1 VPKKKVLITQAIHE
15 SGVKLLEGDYEVKV
29 ADDCSVEGLKREVKD
44 AYGIIARTALVPKEV
59 IDAAPNLQVIGR
71 HGVGVDNIDV
81 AAATA
86 RGIPVVFTP
95 NANALSVAEW
105 TLTAIGALAKG
116 LLIYDKATRE
126 GQWERRNEYVI
137 VDLDQKTLGLVG
149 IGRIGSLVATKAQ
162 AAYNMKVLAYDPYI
176 PPERAQGLGVTLCNS
191 LEEVLRE
198 ADFVS
203 LHLPLTPESRGLI
216 GKEELALLK
225 PTSFLINA
233 ARGGIVDEDAL
244 VEALRAGKLAGAAL
258 DVFAQEPPPEDHPL
272 WDLDN
277 VIVAPHIAALT
288 IECVIRMAT
297 TVARNVRDVLEGR
310 RPEFV
315 VNPEVYNK

>member
-15 SGVKLLEGDYEVKV
+15 SGVELLEGDFEVKV
-29 ADDCSVEGLKREVKD
+29 ADDYSVEGLKKEVKD
-44 AYGIIARTALVPKEV
+44 AYAIIARTAPVPKEV

-105 TLTAIGALAKG
+105 TLTVISALSKG
-116 LLIYDKATRE
+116 LLIYDKATRQ
-126 GQWERRNEYVI
+126 GQWGRRNEYTI
-137 VDLDQKTLGLVG
+137 IDLDQKTLGLVG
-149 IGRIGSLVATKAQ
+149 IGRIGSLVAAKAQ
-162 AAYNMKVLAYDPYI
+162 GAYNMKVLGYDPYI
-176 PPERAQGLGVTLCNS
+176 KPERAEGLGVSLRDS

-198 ADFVS
+198 SDFVS

-216 GKEELALLK
+216 SKKELALLK

-233 ARGGIVDEDAL
+233 ARGGIVDEAAL
-244 VEALRAGKLAGAAL
+244 AEALSTGKLAGAAL
-258 DVFAQEPPPEDHPL
+258 DVFTQEPPPKDSPL

-277 VIVAPHIAALT
+277 IIVAPHIAALT

-315 VNPEVYNK
+315 VNPEVYK

>member
-1 VPKKKVLITQAIHE
+1 MPKKKVLITQAIHE
-15 SGVKLLEGDYEVKV
+15 SGVELLEGDFEVKV
-29 ADDCSVEGLKREVKD
+29 ADDYSVEGLKKEVKD
-44 AYGIIARTALVPKEV
+44 AYAIIARTAPVPKEV

-105 TLTAIGALAKG
+105 TLTVISALSKG
-116 LLIYDKATRE
+116 LLIYDKATRQ
-126 GQWERRNEYVI
+126 GQWGRRNEYTI
-137 VDLDQKTLGLVG
+137 IDLDQKTLGLVG
-149 IGRIGSLVATKAQ
+149 IGRIGSLVAAKAQ
-162 AAYNMKVLAYDPYI
+162 GAYNMKVLGYDPYI
-176 PPERAQGLGVTLCNS
+176 KPERAEGLGVSLRDS

-198 ADFVS
+198 SDFVS

-216 GKEELALLK
+216 SKKELALLK

-233 ARGGIVDEDAL
+233 ARGGIVDEAAL
-244 VEALRAGKLAGAAL
+244 AEALSTGKLAGAAL
-258 DVFAQEPPPEDHPL
+258 DVFTQEPPSKDSPL

-277 VIVAPHIAALT
+277 IIVAPHIAALT

-315 VNPEVYNK
+315 VNPEVYK

>member
-1 VPKKKVLITQAIHE
+1 MPKKKVLITQAIHE
-15 SGVKLLEGDYEVKV
+15 SGVELLDGDFKVKV
-29 ADDCSVEGLKREVKD
+29 ADDYSVEGLKKEVKD
-44 AYGIIARTALVPKEV
+44 AYAIIARTAPVPKEV

-105 TLTAIGALAKG
+105 TLTVISALSKG
-116 LLIYDKATRE
+116 LLIYDKATRQ
-126 GQWERRNEYVI
+126 GQWGRRNEYTI
-137 VDLDQKTLGLVG
+137 IDLDQKTLGLVG
-149 IGRIGSLVATKAQ
+149 IGRIGSLVAAKAQ
-162 AAYNMKVLAYDPYI
+162 GAYNMKVLGYDPYI
-176 PPERAQGLGVTLCNS
+176 KPERAEGLGVSLRDS

-198 ADFVS
+198 SDFVS

-216 GKEELALLK
+216 SKKELALLK

-233 ARGGIVDEDAL
+233 ARGGIVDEAAL
-244 VEALRAGKLAGAAL
+244 AEALSTGKLAGAAL
-258 DVFAQEPPPEDHPL
+258 DVFTQEPPPKDSPL

-277 VIVAPHIAALT
+277 IIVAPHIAALT

-315 VNPEVYNK
+315 VNPEVYK

>member
-1 VPKKKVLITQAIHE
+1 MPKKKVLITQAIHE
-15 SGVKLLEGDYEVKV
+15 SGVELLDGDFKVKV
-29 ADDCSVEGLKREVKD
+29 ADDYSVEGLKKEVKD
-44 AYGIIARTALVPKEV
+44 AYAIIARTAPVPKEV

-105 TLTAIGALAKG
+105 TLTVISALSKG
-116 LLIYDKATRE
+116 LLIYDKATRQ
-126 GQWERRNEYVI
+126 GQWGRRNEYTI
-137 VDLDQKTLGLVG
+137 IDLDQKTLGLVG

-162 AAYNMKVLAYDPYI
+162 AAYNMKVLGYDPYI
-176 PPERAQGLGVTLCNS
+176 KPERAEGLGVSLRDS

-198 ADFVS
+198 SDFVS

-216 GKEELALLK
+216 SKKELALLK

-233 ARGGIVDEDAL
+233 ARGGIVDEAAL
-244 VEALRAGKLAGAAL
+244 AEALSTGKLAGAAL
-258 DVFAQEPPPEDHPL
+258 DVFAQEPPPKDSPL
-272 WDLDN
+272 WELDN
-277 VIVAPHIAALT
+277 IIVAPHIAALT

-310 RPEFV
+310 KPEFV
-315 VNPEVYNK
+315 VNPEVYK